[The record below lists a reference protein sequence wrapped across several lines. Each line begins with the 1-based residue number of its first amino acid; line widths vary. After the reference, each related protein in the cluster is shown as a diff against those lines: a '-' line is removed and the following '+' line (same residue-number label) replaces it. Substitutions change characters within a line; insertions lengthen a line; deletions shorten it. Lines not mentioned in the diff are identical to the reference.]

1 MANDKP
7 TTWSLSKNP
16 PIGNY
21 GTIVDKKL
29 TTITPT
35 NPTGYT
41 KLSTTSTDPVIQNM
55 EYAIDTSGNV
65 TYRFTNATG
74 RQIEYSN
81 IQEMVSPLSGPNQ
94 INNWDV
100 NTTALFKNSLQ
111 ANLTQRTQ
119 DIIINQT
126 SPVSPFAQTPD
137 VTTTDTSTDLNL
149 TEGQYENLSI
159 KSVGVR
165 RGYDDDMRYPLD
177 LNQNINQNQD
187 VIHFKMYSSFDG
199 TRAFTFPRFGER
211 KDTAIP
217 GSVTMAI
224 QPRISDNNT
233 VTWNDSN
240 IDLMGMGMAG
250 ASLNTIQKGFDGTN
264 QTINQIKRLFDN
276 PAVANNV
283 EAALKIAAAGAA
295 ASTQNLLSR
304 LTGGIVNPNLEL
316 LFENPDLRVFTYN
329 FQLSPREPKEAIMIR
344 KIIRFFK
351 QGMAVQRS
359 EAELFLK
366 APNVFDIRYLLSG
379 AKGAEHP
386 YLNKIK
392 RCALT
397 NCGVDYTPTGSYMT
411 FAGEEKSMVSY
422 NLSLTFKELEPV
434 YADEYESTRK
444 FGRSEGEIDRGD
456 GNQDTMIGF

>member
-1 MANDKP
+1 MAGQNY
-7 TTWSLSKNP
+7 TWQVSSPN
-16 PIGNY
+16 IGTGVGVISSAYN
-21 GTIVDKKL
+21 VDNKSPF
-29 TTITPT
+29 TTITGT
-35 NPTGYT
+35 NQLGYV
-41 KLSTTSTDPVIQNM
+41 KVFPDSTSTDLNIKNL
-55 EYAIDTSGNV
+55 EYAIRTDGV
-65 TYRFTNATG
+65 ITYRVQDGTNNP
-74 RQIEYSN
+74 RQ
-81 IQEMVSPLSGPNQ
+81 
-94 INNWDV
+94 
-100 NTTALFKNSLQ
+100 FNSLQ
-111 ANLTQRTQ
+111 QLAEGRGSWSGNTTELVKTQMNGILISSAQSNSITPSSPTPSE
-119 DIIINQT
+119 T
-126 SPVSPFAQTPD
+126 S
-137 VTTTDTSTDLNL
+137 TDTSTDLNL

-165 RGYDDDMRYPLD
+165 RGYDDMRYPLD